1 MKGLLRFP
9 AVNGPFRLAG
19 RGGFGGRGCGLLFV
33 GRVNGLDGLGLG
45 PGLDGEGRL
54 VEVRGREKIGR
65 CKDLVVGMRMRELE
79 VDTAIVVGYVTVYA
93 ITDDTDRDRGDTG
106 TGSSREIGN

>member
-1 MKGLLRFP
+1 M
-9 AVNGPFRLAG
+9 
-19 RGGFGGRGCGLLFV
+19 
-33 GRVNGLDGLGLG
+33 
-45 PGLDGEGRL
+45 
-54 VEVRGREKIGR
+54 
-65 CKDLVVGMRMRELE
+65 GMRMRELE